1 MTYISRNDLEVLAS
15 ELWRRFALAPRFDA
29 EALVDSLDLRLLWE
43 VLDDGEG
50 GKVFGAL
57 IPWERTV
64 VLNQRHK
71 DLLEE
76 KPGLRR
82 FTIAHEIAHW
92 LLHVQPKLGQMAFL
106 DGIEHVLCREHSKDP
121 MEVQA
126 EAYASYLLSPT
137 DLLRQKIPTAPWSGW
152 ATVYRL
158 AEAFEMTPTA
168 MMVRLEI
175 ASLAHRNEQGTP
187 VAGPRPEPGQ
197 QRLFPG

>member
-1 MTYISRNDLEVLAS
+1 MTYISRNELEVLAS

-29 EALVDSLDLRLLWE
+29 EALVDSLGLSLLWE
-43 VLDDGEG
+43 ALDDGEG
-50 GKVFGAL
+50 GRVFGAL
-57 IPWERTV
+57 IPWEHTV

-106 DGIEHVLCREHSKDP
+106 DGIERVLCREQSKDP
-121 MEVQA
+121 IEVQA

-137 DLLRQKIPTAPWSGW
+137 DLLRQKIPKAPWSGW
-152 ATVYRL
+152 AAVYRL
-158 AEAFEMTPTA
+158 AGAFEMTPTA

-175 ASLAHRNEQGTP
+175 AGWAHRSEQGTP
-187 VAGPRPEPGQ
+187 VSGPRPEPGQ